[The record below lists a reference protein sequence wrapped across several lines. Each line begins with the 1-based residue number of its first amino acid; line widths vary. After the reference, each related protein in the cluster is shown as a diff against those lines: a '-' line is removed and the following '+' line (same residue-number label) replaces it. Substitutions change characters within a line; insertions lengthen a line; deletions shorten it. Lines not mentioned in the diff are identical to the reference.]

1 MRLLPDI
8 FKSPLIY
15 VTQNDVVRI
24 PDISE
29 SELLARESGAKDDR
43 WLPSERYE
51 NHDALENGGYAA
63 LLSDSENKP
72 EDEENAIAD
81 FREYDFLNAVHDHEK
96 DDRRQQRRRE
106 EDREKPRGEDPD
118 KRRGGDSDKRREE
131 DRENLD
137 ELTRRYRE
145 RVAKTRDEFFAEMEP
160 DLKREMERQIA
171 DHREALR
178 AREREKDKEIRRQL
192 DEHRDELARAL
203 QEHKDDLAR
212 QLSAQREAL
221 LASERET
228 KALAYQQELLSRRE
242 EINEALEALN
252 EGLRILEN
260 ECSAFIKEFSD
271 ELKFMAI
278 DIAERI
284 TRKDLREDSKALEAL
299 VMEQVAEVK
308 NASWINVEVS
318 EKVKGLAEYLKTR
331 LSAAAREA
339 SISVDARDV
348 PPDTV
353 RIVTEEGIVDASLSV
368 QLRTLREAFVKAGEE
383 GD

>member
-1 MRLLPDI
+1 
-8 FKSPLIY
+8 
-15 VTQNDVVRI
+15 
-24 PDISE
+24 
-29 SELLARESGAKDDR
+29 
-43 WLPSERYE
+43 
-51 NHDALENGGYAA
+51 
-63 LLSDSENKP
+63 
-72 EDEENAIAD
+72 
-81 FREYDFLNAVHDHEK
+81 
-96 DDRRQQRRRE
+96 
-106 EDREKPRGEDPD
+106 
-118 KRRGGDSDKRREE
+118 
-131 DRENLD
+131 
-137 ELTRRYRE
+137 
-145 RVAKTRDEFFAEMEP
+145 
-160 DLKREMERQIA
+160 MERQIA